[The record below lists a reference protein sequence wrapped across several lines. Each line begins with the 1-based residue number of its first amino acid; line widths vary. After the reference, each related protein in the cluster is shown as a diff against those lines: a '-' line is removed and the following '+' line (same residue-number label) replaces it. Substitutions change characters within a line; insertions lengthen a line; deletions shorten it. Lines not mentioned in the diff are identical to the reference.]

1 MINLIPP
8 VVRKA
13 VIKEYWTRVISVFLF
28 IVSVASFGVFVFA
41 LPVYVLVSDQVD
53 VYAQSAAEASL
64 RVAEYDLS
72 AGALIRA
79 NQMAQKIFELREV
92 DKFTDAVTLLESLQS
107 ADVTINSFQFERANG
122 EVSPVMISGDASTR
136 QALADFRDRLLKQPE
151 ISDVVLPISNLA
163 KDRDIEFSISVVFKT
178 TE

>member
-8 VVRKA
+8 VVRKV

-28 IVSVASFGVFVFA
+28 VVSLVGFGIFVFA

-53 VYAQSAAEASL
+53 VYAQSAAEASK

-72 AGALIRA
+72 SGALIRA
-79 NQMAQKIFELREV
+79 NKMAQKIFELREV
-92 DKFTDAVTLLESLQS
+92 DKFTEAVTLLESLQS
-107 ADVTINSFQFERANG
+107 TDIKIKTFNFDRVKG
-122 EVSPVMISGDASTR
+122 EISPVMISGDATTR
-136 QALADFRDRLLKQPE
+136 QALADFRDRLLRQPE

-163 KDRDIEFSISVVFKT
+163 KDRDIKFSISVVFKT

>member
-8 VVRKA
+8 IVRKA
-13 VIKEYWTRVISVFLF
+13 VIKEYWTRVISIFLF
-28 IVSVASFGVFVFA
+28 IVSVVCFGVFVFA

-79 NQMAQKIFELREV
+79 NLMAQKIFELRGAE
-92 DKFTDAVTLLESLQS
+92 KFSEAVTLLESLQS
-107 ADVTINSFQFERANG
+107 ADIVITTFTLERVKG
-122 EVSPVMISGDASTR
+122 DIGPVMIMGDATTR
-136 QALADFRDRLLKQPE
+136 QALADFRDRLLRQPE

-163 KDRDIEFSISVVFKT
+163 KDRDIKFSISVVFKT